1 MQLTDEQQK
10 AVAMARKME
19 SFKVSA
25 LAGTGKTS
33 TLVAIAQAMGNRRG
47 LYLAFNAA
55 IAAEAKQRFR
65 GTQCESRTFH
75 SLAYRACGY
84 KYKNRMHARL
94 TGSFLRRRFGV
105 NGDLAAAIAETAMRT
120 IRAFLRTVDP
130 KIEAQHVRRSDYCR
144 AIDRQFR
151 LALEQYRSMPDG
163 EDRDQLRQHIA
174 LLEQHR
180 ATCHQIG
187 KEGLSLA
194 RRVWD
199 DMEDP
204 NGETPIV
211 HDFYL
216 REYVLSQPDLG
227 RWYRYLLFDEA
238 QDADPLMLFLTQ
250 SQRIPVFYVGDAYQ
264 QIYEWRGAANAMES
278 LDLPESTLTLSF
290 RFGQAVADDANDV
303 LDLLGSRLYLR
314 GNPEKSSLVRTGK
327 CGELPPAGGHGGDA
341 IVVRTNAEAVQ
352 QTMRGLMSGRRVG
365 LCGAASIRS
374 FLQGYQGLIEG
385 NPSGEFVYFQN
396 EQELREFA
404 QTDMGQDLHVLVK
417 LVDEYGIEELER
429 MVERAVDLDRSTGRV
444 DISVTTAHKSKGLEF
459 DGVFVSEELFNP
471 KRLESDEEKRLLY
484 VAKTRAKQVLCN
496 ARPLVAA

>member
-1 MQLTDEQQK
+1 MRLTDEQQK
-10 AVAMARKME
+10 AVAMAQKRQ
-19 SFKVSA
+19 SFKISA

-33 TLVAIAQAMGNRRG
+33 TLRAIADAMGNLRG

-55 IAAEAKQRFR
+55 IASEAQQRFA

-84 KYKNRMHARL
+84 KYKSRMQARL
-94 TGSFLRRRFGV
+94 TGSFLRRRFGID
-105 NGDLAAAIAETAMRT
+105 GDLAAAIAETAMRT
-120 IRAFLRTVDP
+120 IHAFLRTVDP
-130 KIEAQHVRRSDYCR
+130 KIEASHVRRSDYCHSV
-144 AIDRQFR
+144 DLQFR
-151 LALEQYRSMPDG
+151 VAMEQYRSMPDG
-163 EDRDQLRQHIA
+163 KEKNQMRQDIA
-174 LLEQHR
+174 KLEQHR
-180 ATCHQIG
+180 QTCQQIA
-187 KEGLSLA
+187 KEGLALA

-199 DMEDP
+199 DMENP
-204 NGETPIV
+204 HGETPIV

-250 SQRIPVFYVGDAYQ
+250 SQWIPVFYVGDAYQ

-290 RFGQAVADDANDV
+290 RFGQAVADDANAV
-303 LDLLGSRLYLR
+303 LDLLGSYLHLR
-314 GNPEKSSLVRTGK
+314 GNPEKSSQVRTGV
-327 CGELPPAGGHGGDA
+327 CGNLPSAEGSA

-352 QTMRGLMSGRRVG
+352 QTMRGLVSGRRVG

-374 FLQGYQGLIEG
+374 FLRGYQGLLEG
-385 NPSGEFVYFQN
+385 KPSGEFVYFQS
-396 EQELREFA
+396 EEELREFA
-404 QTDMGQDLHVLVK
+404 QTDMGQDLRVLVK
-417 LVDEYGIEELER
+417 LVDDYGIEELER
-429 MVERAVDLDRSTGRV
+429 MVERAVDLDRSAGRV
-444 DISVTTAHKSKGLEF
+444 DISVTTAHKVKGLEF
-459 DGVFVSEELFNP
+459 DRVFVSEELFNP